1 MEHTWIELSRQALA
15 NNIELFRRHIGEQK
29 KLLVPVK
36 ANAYGHGIAE
46 MVPLLSEAGV
56 DWFGVHS
63 LQEAMQVQQTG
74 VEKPILILGYVP
86 MVHLDQVVEHGF
98 RLVIS
103 SWETLDA
110 LAKVAAAQKKVV
122 PVHIK
127 VETGTN
133 RQGVCGRDL
142 QILAR
147 FVEDSP
153 HLTLEGCET
162 HFANIEDT
170 TNHSYAMKQL
180 HRFREEMEALAEN
193 GIHPEIRHT
202 ASSAATMLFGTT
214 HFDMVRVGIA
224 SYGLWPSRET
234 YVSLLE
240 GGKSS
245 FPLQPVLS
253 WKTMIAQIKDVPA
266 GEYIGYGCTYRTTR
280 DIRLAILPIGYY
292 DGYDRGLSN
301 MGYVLIRGQRAPI
314 RGRICMNLT
323 MVDVTDI
330 SVVQQEDEVVLI
342 GHQGEEQITA
352 DQLAAATGTIHYEFV
367 ARLSERIPRQ
377 CKEA

>member
-1 MEHTWIELSRQALA
+1 
-15 NNIELFRRHIGEQK
+15 
-29 KLLVPVK
+29 
-36 ANAYGHGIAE
+36 
-46 MVPLLSEAGV
+46 
-56 DWFGVHS
+56 
-63 LQEAMQVQQTG
+63 
-74 VEKPILILGYVP
+74 
-86 MVHLDQVVEHGF
+86 
-98 RLVIS
+98 
-103 SWETLDA
+103 
-110 LAKVAAAQKKVV
+110 
-122 PVHIK
+122 
-127 VETGTN
+127 
-133 RQGVCGRDL
+133 
-142 QILAR
+142 
-147 FVEDSP
+147 
-153 HLTLEGCET
+153 
-162 HFANIEDT
+162 
-170 TNHSYAMKQL
+170 
-180 HRFREEMEALAEN
+180 
-193 GIHPEIRHT
+193 
-202 ASSAATMLFGTT
+202 MLFGTT